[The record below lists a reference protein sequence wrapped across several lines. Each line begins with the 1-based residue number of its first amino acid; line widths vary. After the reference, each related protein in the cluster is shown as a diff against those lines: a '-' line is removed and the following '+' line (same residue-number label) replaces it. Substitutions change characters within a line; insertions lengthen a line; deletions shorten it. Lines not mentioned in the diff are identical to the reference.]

1 MIRMAHT
8 ALVYLPLALL
18 LLPACGE
25 ATATASAEMALSEE
39 LGAAALVEEHD
50 EGNVAWRIDGDG
62 QVKAAIRAS
71 SGVRLKEDVG
81 GTLVWKLPSGE
92 ARTIP
97 LAINA
102 RTGLLVAAGP
112 KLEADLT
119 EISYTLTISG
129 KPWSGVL
136 HVPAGGTAELVASAR
151 VSAESKVSEVTVG
164 PHGGSVQVV
173 GDDRLEMVANEATG
187 EVRVYVL
194 DAHLKP
200 VAIEGRT
207 LKLGLVAE
215 RPEVLV
221 LAPASAGFY
230 FVGKLAAV
238 VNPFRLTVALGFHGT
253 TRVALWGYRP
263 GVRVIATA
271 ARAPRVNI
279 LVKTFVDGPGVD
291 VHAGARA
298 DVDVKVHDH
307 DRGGD
312 KVKIMVHDKDHGGG
326 DKVKVM
332 IHDKDH
338 GGGGT
343 KIMIH
348 DKDHGGGNTKV
359 MIHDKGHGGGNTK
372 VMIHD
377 KDHGGGGKANAHGS
391 SGGAAKSGGA
401 KGKR

>member
-1 MIRMAHT
+1 MTRLAGIT
-8 ALVYLPLALL
+8 LVSLALA

-25 ATATASAEMALSEE
+25 ATATAETEMALGEE

-50 EGNVAWRIDGDG
+50 DGSVAWRIDGDG
-62 QVKAAIRAS
+62 QVKAAITAS
-71 SGVRLKEDVG
+71 SGVRVKEDVG

-97 LAINA
+97 LAVDA
-102 RTGLLVAAGP
+102 RTGLLVGAGP

-119 EISYTLTISG
+119 EVSYTLTVTG

-136 HVPAGGTAELVASAR
+136 HVPTGGTAELLA
-151 VSAESKVSEVTVG
+151 SAESKLSEVTVG
-164 PHGGSVQVV
+164 PHGGSIQVV
-173 GDDRLEMVANEATG
+173 GEDRLEMVADEATG

-194 DAHLKP
+194 DVHLKP
-200 VAIEGRT
+200 VPVEGRT
-207 LKLGLVAE
+207 IKVGVVAE

-230 FVGKLAAV
+230 FVGKLAAA
-238 VNPFRLTVALGFHGT
+238 VNPFRLTVALGFRGT

-279 LVKTFVDGPGVD
+279 LVRGFAEGADVD

-298 DVDVKVHDH
+298 DAHVKVHDH

-312 KVKIMVHDKDHGGG
+312 KVKVMIHDKDRGGG

-332 IHDKDH
+332 IHDKDR
-338 GGGGT
+338 GG
-343 KIMIH
+343 
-348 DKDHGGGNTKV
+348 DKVKV
-359 MIHDKGHGGGNTK
+359 MIHDKGHGGGSK
-372 VMIHD
+372 VMSHD
-377 KDHGGGGKANAHGS
+377 KDHGGSGKANAHG
-391 SGGAAKSGGA
+391 KSGGA
-401 KGKR
+401 SKGGGDRGKR

>member
-1 MIRMAHT
+1 MTRLAGIT
-8 ALVYLPLALL
+8 LVSLALA

-25 ATATASAEMALSEE
+25 ATATAETEMALGEE

-50 EGNVAWRIDGDG
+50 DGSVAWRIDGDG
-62 QVKAAIRAS
+62 QVKAAITAS
-71 SGVRLKEDVG
+71 SGVRVKEDVG

-97 LAINA
+97 LAVDA
-102 RTGLLVAAGP
+102 RTGLLVGAGP

-119 EISYTLTISG
+119 EVSYTLTVTG

-136 HVPAGGTAELVASAR
+136 HVPAGGTAELVASAK
-151 VSAESKVSEVTVG
+151 VSAESKLSEVTVG
-164 PHGGSVQVV
+164 PHGGSIQVV
-173 GDDRLEMVANEATG
+173 GEDRLEMVADEATG

-194 DAHLKP
+194 DVHLKP
-200 VAIEGRT
+200 VPAEGRT
-207 LKLGLVAE
+207 IKVGVVAE

-221 LAPASAGFY
+221 LAPASAGLY
-230 FVGKLAAV
+230 FVGKLAAA
-238 VNPFRLTVALGFHGT
+238 VNPFRLTVALGLRGT

-279 LVKTFVDGPGVD
+279 LVRGFAEGPDVD

-298 DVDVKVHDH
+298 DVHVKVHDH
-307 DRGGD
+307 DHGGD
-312 KVKIMVHDKDHGGG
+312 KVKVMIHDKDRGGGGSKVMIHDKDRGGG

-332 IHDKDH
+332 IHDKGH
-338 GGGGT
+338 GGGGS
-343 KIMIH
+343 
-348 DKDHGGGNTKV
+348 KV
-359 MIHDKGHGGGNTK
+359 MIHDKGHGGGGSK

-377 KDHGGGGKANAHGS
+377 KDHGGSGKANAHG
-391 SGGAAKSGGA
+391 KSGGA
-401 KGKR
+401 SKGGGDKGKR